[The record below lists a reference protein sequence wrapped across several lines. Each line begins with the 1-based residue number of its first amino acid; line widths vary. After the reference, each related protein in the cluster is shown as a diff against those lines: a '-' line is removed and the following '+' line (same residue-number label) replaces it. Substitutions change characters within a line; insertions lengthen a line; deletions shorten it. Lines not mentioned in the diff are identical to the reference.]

1 MAQPGGVCNAGL
13 LFNYPFMYGYINSKT
28 CSGTPSSTSDYSSCS
43 GGARMFKG
51 GVAISGT
58 PSGGGD
64 ERRPTSAPTAGVVH
78 LVGDVTLSN
87 IDYSLFSTKD
97 INDLVNGAETS
108 LRALLNIDSSYI
120 TVSVSRGSRRR
131 LLRRLDSVMDL
142 ALDLSATLLAQMRA
156 DHLNPEEK
164 SETAETAITTTD
176 TARITPA
183 TTPSDTVVIHFT
195 IDAVSTYLASHLS
208 ISSTSTVAVISDNI
222 ENKIDSGSGSS
233 FKYYLQ
239 NYVNS
244 YGTTSLKN
252 SVANSNYQSASVAEK
267 SSDSSSSSDS
277 GTDITMIIGIVVGVV
292 GGIGFLSSVGAGIY
306 FCFTRNQAGKQAVM
320 PFQEDNKMGSAP
332 PGGIQM
338 SYGPGQFQPQQIPM
352 QPQFQVQPQQ
362 GFQPMPQPGAG
373 FQPAIANP
381 YQPTVVAGNGFQPA
395 IANPYQP
402 AGGYGMVPLN
412 Q

>member
-1 MAQPGGVCNAGL
+1 MAQPSGYCNAGL
-13 LFNYPFMYGYINSKT
+13 LYTYPYMYGYINSKT
-28 CSGTPSSTSDYSSCS
+28 CSGAPSSTSDYSTCS

-51 GVAISGT
+51 GVAIPGT

-64 ERRPTSAPTAGVVH
+64 ERRPTSAPTPGVVH

-87 IDYSLFSTKD
+87 IDYSLLSTKD
-97 INDLVNGAETS
+97 INDLMNGAESS
-108 LRALLNIDSSYI
+108 LRQLLNIDSSYI
-120 TVSVSRGSRRR
+120 DVSVSRGSRRR
-131 LLRRLDSVMDL
+131 L
-142 ALDLSATLLAQMRA
+142 
-156 DHLNPEEK
+156 
-164 SETAETAITTTD
+164 AI
-176 TARITPA
+176 RISPA

-195 IDAVSTYLASHLS
+195 IDAVSTYLTSHLS

-222 ENKIDSGSGSS
+222 ENKITSSGGSS

-277 GTDITMIIGIVVGVV
+277 GSGIMMIIYIVVGVV
-292 GGIGFLSSVGAGIY
+292 GGIGFLSSIAASMY
-306 FCFTRNQAGKQAVM
+306 FCVLRNQAGKQAVM
-320 PFQEDNKMGSAP
+320 PYQDNKMGSAP
-332 PGGIQM
+332 PGIQM
-338 SYGPGQFQPQQIPM
+338 NYGPGQFQPQQIPM

-362 GFQPMPQPGAG
+362 QFQPMPQPGAG

-402 AGGYGMVPLN
+402 TGGYAMVPLN